1 MGKIT
6 TLYHVIA
13 HISCCIL
20 VLIGQVTKSR
30 QNHEESPKNLQSKK
44 AGYSIWTLQY
54 VCRLV
59 IKVGYLIGFQTIYIV
74 FFFNITDSYAC
85 SMDIWSCTLYF
96 YDVQFTAIPKL
107 ISRMLGGT
115 NPLDSCDF
123 SLKST
128 HLSMNTNHDCRSKR
142 GYVIWT
148 KIFPS
153 SLESCLQAVYLRLAT
168 GHEKLG
174 RFLAHRVVVASQSS
188 VLLQES
194 RLYGMSWENKKH
206 TNHFIGIWYEQYG
219 DILLEI

>member
-1 MGKIT
+1 MLYPCSYWSSYKIQT
-6 TLYHVIA
+6 KPRRIAKEFAIQKGWVQYLNTSICLPVSNQGWLSYWVSNHLY
-13 HISCCIL
+13 C
-20 VLIGQVTKSR
+20 
-30 QNHEESPKNLQSKK
+30 
-44 AGYSIWTLQY
+44 
-54 VCRLV
+54 
-59 IKVGYLIGFQTIYIV
+59 